1 MAKQVRP
8 GLINPCGANGPQ
20 ESAEVI
26 RNQPAYSIRARDL
39 ASHSQAGCMAAI
51 SSCEP
56 ELKKNA
62 WQLGASMY
70 GLETFS
76 PGGRAGNDMAKATW
90 NIANRLM
97 RWDTPAGWLST
108 AW

>member
-62 WQLGASMY
+62 WQLGASIVRC
-70 GLETFS
+70 EC
-76 PGGRAGNDMAKATW
+76 
-90 NIANRLM
+90 NRDGSGSNASSKM
-97 RWDTPAGWLST
+97 RVGPSGSAYRSWPQITSSCVG
-108 AW
+108 

>member
-70 GLETFS
+70 GPTNLDSFR
-76 PGGRAGNDMAKATW
+76 GRDKCNFAGYAAAASGCESK
-90 NIANRLM
+90 
-97 RWDTPAGWLST
+97 
-108 AW
+108 